1 LGVLKH
7 PQIFAFVA
15 IGLNMKSYILP
26 FFYYSA
32 KPVMEE
38 RTDLCTLLQQQ
49 QGVLM
54 HILNNEA
61 DMEEKYAQLKSK
73 LKI

>member
-1 LGVLKH
+1 MH
-7 PQIFAFVA
+7 
-15 IGLNMKSYILP
+15 GLPHYMY
-26 FFYYSA
+26 
-32 KPVMEE
+32 
-38 RTDLCTLLQQQ
+38 
-49 QGVLM
+49 VLM